1 MKSAEY
7 QETACRCAKVLNLPL
22 LNLNELLLEVAAFA
36 EVQHAKD
43 FAKQIDNRYKEVT
56 AKFSAM
62 SAKKNLLSF
71 QNKSQLSSKQMPTAE
86 DFEKIDPYSLY
97 EHKVEMITYHLSD
110 LEFTDSLISFKAK
123 GKAGLKNKD
132 ITSRKKFTLPN
143 VSEELFREVFR
154 ERYIVQLYF
163 LII

>member
-1 MKSAEY
+1 
-7 QETACRCAKVLNLPL
+7 
-22 LNLNELLLEVAAFA
+22 
-36 EVQHAKD
+36 
-43 FAKQIDNRYKEVT
+43 
-56 AKFSAM
+56 M